1 MDTLFEQTQS
11 LTIFSP
17 FIWTLIFMFIVIVMT
32 TMMLL
37 IRSYYIY
44 TFYAP
49 KPKLPRLCFLP
60 SFNNLIVLFL
70 FLHAV
75 YLVQTGGHQRD
86 CGRAALPHNQSGFG
100 RRPNNPTFQLH
111 DYSSFLWDGWKLN
124 IPANIACLQ
133 NPRCENQK
141 L

>member
-17 FIWTLIFMFIVIVMT
+17 FIWTLIFMFMT

-70 FLHAV
+70 HAV
-75 YLVQTGGHQRD
+75 YLGQAGGHQRD
-86 CGRAALPHNQSGFG
+86 CGKAALPQNRSGFG
-100 RRPNNPTFQLH
+100 EKT
-111 DYSSFLWDGWKLN
+111 
-124 IPANIACLQ
+124 
-133 NPRCENQK
+133 
-141 L
+141 